1 MIYVVAVVLILLGI
15 GAYRFLFV
23 PPKPTETIETPDL
36 INMTPEQKRDHRK
49 KERERR
55 KRERREW
62 RIQRIN
68 AIKEKIYAVAAKR
81 KWLFFII
88 ASIIVG
94 YIVMSYAGFLPK
106 AGGLIKSLF

>member
-1 MIYVVAVVLILLGI
+1 MP
-15 GAYRFLFV
+15 LFKKKQDKD
-23 PPKPTETIETPDL
+23 KPVNERKESR
-36 INMTPEQKRDHRK
+36 RDFRLA
-49 KERERR
+49 
-55 KRERREW
+55 
-62 RIQRIN
+62 RIQEIT
-68 AIKEKIYAVAAKR
+68 AKAYAVAAKR